1 MESNH
6 KKKRDELKSERRVI
20 FNSRTFNS
28 KLFLKLTGHFIH
40 PSIVCIQ
47 TLRYERDNRKLDEIE
62 KAIPWLKT
70 FPDLMNFINLKE
82 TSESSHKLL
91 IELTWPLFY
100 HYYKQNIM
108 FKKAGEKG
116 EFFSLLL
123 SGKILKLDIV
133 FKRETLTLE
142 EYLVYLFKMK
152 LTKEKEILK
161 KCRILNSSFADIDG
175 ENLLK
180 FCKDHPQ
187 FNYDKLK
194 EKAKKEIYEL
204 GFKLED
210 LQDGKSTKY
219 IYSIDNY
226 IRIADIKKILK

>member
-47 TLRYERDNRKLDEIE
+47 TLRYERDNRKLAEIE

-70 FPDLMNFINLKE
+70 FPELMNFINLKE

-108 FKKAGEKG
+108 IKKQ
-116 EFFSLLL
+116 
-123 SGKILKLDIV
+123 V
-133 FKRETLTLE
+133 
-142 EYLVYLFKMK
+142 
-152 LTKEKEILK
+152 
-161 KCRILNSSFADIDG
+161 
-175 ENLLK
+175 
-180 FCKDHPQ
+180 
-187 FNYDKLK
+187 
-194 EKAKKEIYEL
+194 KKENFFLY
-204 GFKLED
+204 
-210 LQDGKSTKY
+210 Y
-219 IYSIDNY
+219 
-226 IRIADIKKILK
+226 

>member
-47 TLRYERDNRKLDEIE
+47 TLRYERDNRKLAEIE

-100 HYYKQNIM
+100 LL
-108 FKKAGEKG
+108 
-116 EFFSLLL
+116 SLL
-123 SGKILKLDIV
+123 
-133 FKRETLTLE
+133 
-142 EYLVYLFKMK
+142 
-152 LTKEKEILK
+152 
-161 KCRILNSSFADIDG
+161 
-175 ENLLK
+175 
-180 FCKDHPQ
+180 
-187 FNYDKLK
+187 
-194 EKAKKEIYEL
+194 
-204 GFKLED
+204 
-210 LQDGKSTKY
+210 
-219 IYSIDNY
+219 
-226 IRIADIKKILK
+226 